1 MLLLLAAASAHGAKT
16 QIKVMSFNVLAAS
29 YKPGEDAA
37 MGDKSW
43 GARKGPIFK
52 MLREEMPDVMGLN
65 EPRLNQVRFLVDS
78 LPGYSHLE
86 QAVRDPLEE
95 SMHNM
100 IMYRT
105 DRFDLIDSGLFWLSD
120 TPEVRSKGWDGT
132 QNRCALW
139 VCLREKESGKEFYFV
154 CTHLSLGGVAR
165 QRGANLIV
173 ERMKKIAGKKAPVFV
188 VGDMNASFY
197 EKDTRRDQLRPFY
210 YWMQS
215 AREKALDTDL
225 TSLTYNRL
233 GESKPALT
241 WNIDHIFYRN
251 VIPLEYKVL
260 NEPIYGVPYISD
272 HWPITLVCEF

>member
-1 MLLLLAAASAHGAKT
+1 MLLAAIPASGEKI
-16 QIKVMSFNVLAAS
+16 QIKVMSFNVLAES
-29 YKPGEDAA
+29 NKPEEEAA
-37 MGDKSW
+37 KGDKSW
-43 GARKGPIFK
+43 GERKGPILK
-52 MLREEMPDVMGLN
+52 MLRQEMPDVIGFN
-65 EPRLNQVRFLVDS
+65 EPRLSQVRFLIDS
-78 LPGYSHLE
+78 LPEYSHLE

-100 IMYRT
+100 VMYRT
-105 DRFDLIDSGLFWLSD
+105 DRFDMVDSGLFWLSD

-139 VCLREKESGKEFYFV
+139 VRLRDKESDKELWFV
-154 CTHLSLGGVAR
+154 CTHLSLGAVAR
-165 QRGANLIV
+165 QRGSNLIV
-173 ERMKKIAGKKAPVFV
+173 ERMKKMVGKKDPVFV

-215 AREKALDTDL
+215 AREKALETDL

-251 VIPLEYKVL
+251 VMPLEYRVL